1 MKREIIQL
9 GEANSVAP
17 VSPAVHVGSLI
28 FVSGQVGFDNHNKCY
43 YGDDIE
49 TQTRGA
55 MENLKE
61 VLEAAGSDMD
71 HLVKVSIY
79 LRDIN
84 DFPVVNGI
92 YKEYISE
99 PYPARICYGISD
111 IFLGGLVEIEA
122 VAVVRE

>member
-17 VSPAVHVGSLI
+17 VSPAVRVGSLI